1 THISIVFLAAD
12 RVLKIKRAIKL
23 PFLDNS
29 TLEKRRLCCEEEL
42 AVNARHAPQIY
53 RRVVAITRGANG
65 LELGGSGPVVEW
77 AVEMARFDENRTLD
91 HLAAAHAVPPGA
103 ADALAET
110 MRSSHANAP
119 IVADAPWP
127 NSIATII

>member
-1 THISIVFLAAD
+1 AGTRQRGADAIARRQAGRRSGAAAVKEPAKSPPSGQEEVVAFLAGGAGSGAPARRIDTHISMVFLAAV

-53 RRVVAITRGANG
+53 
-65 LELGGSGPVVEW
+65 
-77 AVEMARFDENRTLD
+77 
-91 HLAAAHAVPPGA
+91 
-103 ADALAET
+103 
-110 MRSSHANAP
+110 
-119 IVADAPWP
+119 
-127 NSIATII
+127 